1 MSNKVKDVDIKNRTY
16 YFFNDVINI
25 KHFDSNNFKIDEK
38 SYKDFLI
45 CYIGYLTI
53 KDSKYVKIYSVNS
66 FYLIFS
72 KVNCYFKGIN
82 GNKYSMLSASN
93 ESKEKIKKYG
103 ELWIKVKDLIRLMTK
118 NSDYY
123 DEKYVKI

>member
-1 MSNKVKDVDIKNRTY
+1 M
-16 YFFNDVINI
+16 
-25 KHFDSNNFKIDEK
+25 
-38 SYKDFLI
+38 
-45 CYIGYLTI
+45 TI
-53 KDSKYVKIYSVNS
+53 KDSKYVNIYSVNS

-82 GNKYSMLSASN
+82 GNKYSMLSPSN

-103 ELWIKVKDLIRLMTK
+103 ELWIKIKDLIRLITK

-123 DEKYVKI
+123 DEKYMKI

>member
-25 KHFDSNNFKIDEK
+25 KHFDSNNIKIDEK

-82 GNKYSMLSASN
+82 GNKYSMLSPSN
-93 ESKEKIKKYG
+93 ENKEKIKKCG
-103 ELWIKVKDLIRLMTK
+103 ELWIKIKRLIRLITK

-123 DEKYVKI
+123 DEKYMKI